1 MMGDVTAASKSFS
14 TAQSTARQSEH
25 SAGLL
30 AATKDAAL
38 VKFCTTHHHQGAQ
51 HALPDLQLAYRAH
64 PEDVEICNA
73 LALCHLF
80 SGDVAGAGRVVEEG
94 FLKYPL
100 EMLDE
105 IIVGNLVNVYNLDAI
120 NGEARKKSMVGWLA
134 AVAGED
140 FDVSVYG
147 R

>member
-14 TAQSTARQSEH
+14 IAKTNARQSEH

-38 VKFCTTHHHQGAQ
+38 LKFCTTHHQRGAQ
-51 HALPDLQLAYRAH
+51 HALPDLQLAYKAH

-73 LALCHLF
+73 LALCHLY
-80 SGDVAGAGRVVEEG
+80 SGDVAGGGRVVEEG
-94 FLKYPL
+94 FLKYPA
-100 EMLDE
+100 EMLDA
-105 IIVGNLVNVYNLDAI
+105 VVVANLVNIYKLDAV
-120 NGEARKKSMVGWLA
+120 NGEARRKSMVGWLA

-140 FDVSVYG
+140 FDVSVYKG
-147 R
+147 